1 MTETAYRRARVSCHA
16 LHAGIIE
23 ETDTGYRFTYD
34 PEYLTLPDA
43 RPVSLTLPLA
53 DSPFESRTFFP
64 FFDGLIPEGW
74 LLDLERRDRPPLPV
88 FLSLSDQENGTAK
101 DY

>member
-43 RPVSLTLPLA
+43 RPISLTLPLSA
-53 DSPFESRTFFP
+53 SPFESRTFFP

-74 LLDLERRDRPPLPV
+74 LLDLEGRDRPPLPV
-88 FLSLSDQENGTAK
+88 FLSLADQKNGTAENH
-101 DY
+101 